1 MKIIVQLSGSSVCE
15 GDSGG
20 GLCFEKN
27 GIWYLR
33 GIVSV
38 SPVRNGGCD
47 YNSYVGFTYISHF
60 RDWVR
65 EAYVNE

>member
-1 MKIIVQLSGSSVCE
+1 MQLSGSSVCE

-33 GIVSV
+33 GVVSV
-38 SPVRNGGCD
+38 SPSKRGTCD
-47 YNSYVGFTYISHF
+47 YNSYVGFTYVSRF
-60 RDWVR
+60 RDWIR
-65 EAYVNE
+65 EAYINE